1 MQLPT
6 PLLVMV
12 GVWLLAGT
20 LDSGFS
26 RTILEMWCASPLNAV
41 VICGLAMEGTMSKTI
56 LQHPKEID
64 TLEGQYVD
72 FRCEVQNISFNG
84 HADYRSTSHFIRE
97 LDPEHV
103 ILAHGSSARVEQLAG
118 APLPARLYVRVCVCV
133 CVRVRVCAVSQVRCP
148 LDAPTDLAHSDHSA
162 AEGNGT
168 LQPPQRQRA
177 RAG

>member
-84 HADYRSTSHFIRE
+84 HADYQSTSHFIRE

-118 APLPARLYVRVCVCV
+118 GPPRPCVRVLCCVCV
-133 CVRVRVCAVSQVRCP
+133 FACAFVHGCARCP
-148 LDAPTDLAHSDHSA
+148 FNSSCALSGP
-162 AEGNGT
+162 
-168 LQPPQRQRA
+168 
-177 RAG
+177 

>member
-1 MQLPT
+1 MLY
-6 PLLVMV
+6 
-12 GVWLLAGT
+12 LLAGA

-41 VICGLAMEGTMSKTI
+41 VVCGLAMEGTMSKTI
-56 LQHPKEID
+56 LQHPKEIE
-64 TLEGQYVD
+64 TLDGQYVD